1 MSQLKTAPEKPH
13 ADGVAFIDGDYMP
26 IGEARI
32 PITDWGFLRSDVTY
46 DVVAVW
52 GGGFFRLEDHLDRFF
67 RSIGKLHMQSP
78 HERGDIAD
86 ILTEC
91 VRRSGLREAYVEM
104 ILTRGTPPPGSR
116 DLRACENR
124 FYALAIPYVW
134 IATPEKQA
142 QGLHMTISRVPRI
155 APESV
160 DPTVKNFHWG
170 DMVKGLFEAF
180 DRGGETVVLTDGK
193 GNITEGPGFNLFAS
207 IGGRLITPAS
217 GVLLGIT
224 RKTVIELAESLN
236 VKVEVGNLAVD
247 ELRRADE
254 IFISSTA
261 GGIMP
266 ITRLDD
272 CPLGDGGP
280 GPLTQRL
287 RQLYW
292 DAHDDDHYVTRID
305 YGEPS
310 PDA

>member
-32 PITDWGFLRSDVTY
+32 PITDWGFLRSDLTY

-104 ILTRGTPPPGSR
+104 IPTRGTPPPGSR
-116 DLRACENR
+116 DPRACENR

-142 QGLHMTISRVPRI
+142 QGLHMTFSSMPRI
-155 APESV
+155 APGSV
-160 DPTVKNFHWG
+160 DPTVK
-170 DMVKGLFEAF
+170 
-180 DRGGETVVLTDGK
+180 
-193 GNITEGPGFNLFAS
+193 
-207 IGGRLITPAS
+207 
-217 GVLLGIT
+217 
-224 RKTVIELAESLN
+224 
-236 VKVEVGNLAVD
+236 
-247 ELRRADE
+247 
-254 IFISSTA
+254 
-261 GGIMP
+261 
-266 ITRLDD
+266 
-272 CPLGDGGP
+272 
-280 GPLTQRL
+280 
-287 RQLYW
+287 
-292 DAHDDDHYVTRID
+292 
-305 YGEPS
+305 
-310 PDA
+310 